1 MPRCEAWTAGE
12 RAILSRLRTPETLQ
26 RFIDDIAY
34 NAGEGCRSP
43 RWVMRDRRAH
53 CMEGALFAAASLR
66 FHGLGCRVLDM
77 LAVRDDD
84 HVIALYR
91 RHGCWGAVAKSNFS
105 GLRFREPVYRTLREL
120 VMSYFEPYF
129 NELGEKTLRSYSVP
143 VDLARFDAMGWMTTD
158 RDLEPI
164 GDFLTAARHIRI
176 LKPAMIRSLR
186 KVDRRSYEAGMVGLD
201 RRGLFRVKGAPG
213 GTGKTRS

>member
-1 MPRCEAWTAGE
+1 MPSCGTWTSGE
-12 RAILSRLRTPETLQ
+12 KAILSRLRTPETLQ
-26 RFIDDIAY
+26 RFIDDLPY
-34 NAGEGCRSP
+34 NPGESCRSP
-43 RWVMRDRRAH
+43 RWVMRERRAH
-53 CMEGALFAAASLR
+53 CMEGALLAAASLR

-120 VMSYFEPYF
+120 VMSYFESYF
-129 NELGEKTLRSYSVP
+129 NELGEKTLRAYSLP

-164 GDFLTAARHIRI
+164 GDALTAARHVRI
-176 LKPAMIRSLR
+176 LTPAMIRSLR

-201 RRGLFRVKGAPG
+201 RRGLYRVRDR
-213 GTGKTRS
+213 GK